1 MYLAPKFLFMIFS
14 EFINKKPSPLDINY
28 TVENS
33 LDVVTDSNF
42 THFPVLEENIFIG
55 NVAIEDLETYK
66 LENNLKEYKYNF
78 EPFFVKEDTTWMD
91 VLENFSQNKSNI
103 TPVLSANNQYLG
115 FYSLEDV
122 VNIFTETPFVRE
134 QGAVIIV
141 KKSINDYSIAQI
153 SQIVESNNAKI
164 LGIFVSN
171 STANEVEVTIKI
183 TISSLNPIIQSFRRY
198 NYEIISEHQDDNYLQ
213 NLKERSDYL
222 EKYLNI

>member
-55 NVAIEDLETYK
+55 NVAIEDLETYT

-115 FYSLEDV
+115 FYSLDDV

>member
-1 MYLAPKFLFMIFS
+1 MIFS

-115 FYSLEDV
+115 FYSLDDV

>member
-1 MYLAPKFLFMIFS
+1 MIFS

-55 NVAIEDLETYK
+55 NVAIEDLETYT

-115 FYSLEDV
+115 FYSLDDV